1 MGVDDAGWVQKQS
14 TKQFPFT
21 LKSKALIGFFGLEK
35 NQTFNHKKKKI
46 LLVEL
51 TEN

>member
-21 LKSKALIGFFGLEK
+21 LKSKVLIGFFGLEK
-35 NQTFNHKKKKI
+35 NQTFNYKQKKSY
-46 LLVEL
+46 
-51 TEN
+51 